1 MSVKESRSSAR
12 AGGSA
17 TPSRRRLG
25 RFVSMG
31 LAMAALIPGI
41 ASAGD
46 PAADA
51 SHTSGLNALDS
62 LAMAAPLQASGPVLV
77 TCPTGNQNQDFTPPI
92 GLLPLPV
99 VLSGSG
105 QFSSCTA
112 SDDAN
117 LNYGDYTVDGG
128 GTASCL
134 SASMASTTTITWNDG
149 TTSTIAFSASIAT
162 QPIAQPVV
170 ILFGNVVAG
179 RYQGALALKS
189 LVTNPLPPLKQCLT
203 VGVAHTSGPAGLTLI
218 KL

>member
-1 MSVKESRSSAR
+1 MSVRESRSSAHAER
-12 AGGSA
+12 S
-17 TPSRRRLG
+17 TSRRRLG

-31 LAMAALIPGI
+31 LAMATLIPGI

-46 PAADA
+46 AAGDA
-51 SHTSGLNALDS
+51 MHTSGLTTLDS
-62 LAMAAPLQASGPVLV
+62 LATAPMQATGPVLV
-77 TCPTGNQNQDFTPPI
+77 TCPTGNQNQDFTPPV

-117 LNYGDYTVDGG
+117 LNYGDFTVDGG

-134 SASMASTTTITWNDG
+134 SASMASTTTVTWNDG
-149 TTSTIAFSASIAT
+149 TTSTISFGASIVT
-162 QPIAQPVV
+162 QPIAQPLV
-170 ILFGNVVAG
+170 ILVGNVVAG

-189 LVTNPLPPLKQCLT
+189 LVTNPLPPLQQCLT
-203 VGVAHTSGPAGLTLI
+203 VGVPHTSGPAGLTLI